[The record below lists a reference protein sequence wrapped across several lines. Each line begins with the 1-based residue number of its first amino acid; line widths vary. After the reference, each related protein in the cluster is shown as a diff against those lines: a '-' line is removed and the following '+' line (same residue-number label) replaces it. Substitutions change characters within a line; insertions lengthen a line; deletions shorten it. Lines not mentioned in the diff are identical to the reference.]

1 MHEALGRIEK
11 GTSRLEDEL
20 HEMTD
25 GLEAFREELLE
36 HFAREQEGAFPFVAQ
51 RLPSEQERVDELV
64 AQHDRIAE
72 AINAVVKDLHRADP
86 TQPSPAIAAWSS
98 ALARFD
104 ALYAEHTK
112 TEVAFFSDVTAAL
125 GGDEAAT
132 RQLRDLLADG

>member
-1 MHEALGRIEK
+1 MHEALARIEK
-11 GTSRLEDEL
+11 GASRLEDEL

-36 HFAREQEGAFPFVAQ
+36 HFAREQEGAFPFIAQ
-51 RLPSEQERVDELV
+51 RLPSEQARVDELV

-72 AINAVVKDLHRADP
+72 AINEVVKDLNAADP
-86 TQPSPAIAAWSS
+86 AQGIANWSS

-104 ALYAEHTK
+104 ALYAEHSK

-125 GGDEAAT
+125 GADGNAT